1 MAYFDWLISVV
12 FSMYMIRHSIGGTAN
27 APKMA
32 FEVVGSTGNIYRT
45 TIGKVATCDC
55 PDVRFRKVQ
64 CKHICF
70 GKSQPCSADTYMYL
84 LYSVQPNYHSLYFA
98 NILLS
103 SICNGCHW
111 GIEVPAGIL
120 AIRESL
126 QTPIKHHSV
135 YISLTQLRDA
145 QELRE
150 MLAAFSLK
158 RILDTTTLASTGERK
173 PIEGGCPICFHDFE
187 TNKKT
192 TWCQSCGS
200 NFHEAC
206 FKKWERTLN
215 AYHDVVHCL
224 YW

>member
-70 GKSQPCSADTYMYL
+70 VLSAMDVT
-84 LYSVQPNYHSLYFA
+84 
-98 NILLS
+98 
-103 SICNGCHW
+103 G
-111 GIEVPAGIL
+111 E
-120 AIRESL
+120 
-126 QTPIKHHSV
+126 
-135 YISLTQLRDA
+135 LRYQRA
-145 QELRE
+145 FLPSELRE

-224 YW
+224 YCKTPWKGDEHGTPRLTEKAVRTKGCQTPEKYLNVGDE